1 MELRLRFLSVDE
13 QPIEISKLPSIPT
26 PKYGTNEKLDTL
38 KRREGGSRFPLK
50 ISTSLFTIFIV
61 PSEEAFEAVKL
72 TNRDMALLVSSGV
85 NNIVP

>member
-1 MELRLRFLSVDE
+1 MKNSTLSKEEKEGRFALSVENFDFL
-13 QPIEISKLPSIPT
+13 IYK
-26 PKYGTNEKLDTL
+26 
-38 KRREGGSRFPLK
+38 
-50 ISTSLFTIFIV
+50 FIV